1 MEIELAIKDDLLQIK
16 EMLNSVIENLD
27 KNNILIW
34 NKYYPYEAYREDIEQ
49 KRLYLLKEEDEIIGF
64 ISLLPPNVHEEDF
77 EWSKGKALFISRFV
91 INLNYQRK
99 GYAKQ
104 FLDGIV
110 NIAKSKNA
118 DMLRLT
124 VVKINKPAVSFY
136 EKYGFKKV
144 YGIYQNPQITKCD
157 NTEFGYELKIKNT

>member
-1 MEIELAIKDDLLQIK
+1 MEIKLAIKDDLSQIK
-16 EMLNSVIENLD
+16 EILNAVIENLD
-27 KNNILIW
+27 NNNISIW
-34 NKYYPYEAYREDIEQ
+34 NKYYPYEAYAEDIDEN
-49 KRLYLLKEEDEIIGF
+49 RLYLLKEKNEIIGL
-64 ISLLPPNVHEEDF
+64 ISLLPQSIHEDDF
-77 EWSKGKALFISRFV
+77 KWGKGRALFISRFV
-91 INLNYQRK
+91 INLNYQRM
-99 GYAKQ
+99 GYAKY
-104 FLDGIV
+104 FLDEIIK
-110 NIAKSKNA
+110 IAKDKKA